1 MEVQSLY
8 KYARISAMKARD
20 VAREIQGMPVS
31 LALSTLHYTPKKAAL
46 LFGKTLQSAVANAEH
61 NHSMEADDLFVKSA
75 TATDGPSLKRIMPR
89 ARGSASPIK
98 KRMCHIKVVVASLSQ
113 TAAAKAEA
121 DAKKAAKQAAKSGV
135 AAVPVAPAKAK
146 RTRKVVDAE

>member
-31 LALSTLHYTPKKAAL
+31 NALSVLHYTPKKAAL

-61 NHSMEADDLFVKSA
+61 NHSMDADDLFVKSA

-98 KRMCHIKVVVASLSQ
+98 KRMCHIKVVVASITA

-121 DAKKAAKQAAKSGV
+121 DAKKAAKKGTPVV
-135 AAVPVAPAKAK
+135 AAAPAAKAK
-146 RTRKVVDAE
+146 RPRKEAVAAE

>member
-31 LALSTLHYTPKKAAL
+31 NALSVLHYTPKKAAL

-61 NHSMEADDLFVKSA
+61 NHSMDADDLFVKSA

-98 KRMCHIKVVVASLSQ
+98 KRMCHIKVVVASISA
-113 TAAAKAEA
+113 TEAAKAEA
-121 DAKKAAKQAAKSGV
+121 DAKKAAKKGTPVV
-135 AAVPVAPAKAK
+135 AAAPAAKAK
-146 RTRKVVDAE
+146 RARKEAVAAE